1 MLRSLYSTTVL
12 RLHSLHSP
20 VLRRTAAVTV
30 PTLLAAARPT
40 PSPAPWS
47 TTARTYAQRAPHIA
61 VFEDYDIFNR
71 GPRPRVYVQ
80 RFSDR
85 GFYVVQGGAA
95 PDSEAVLLRGPVVL
109 LHGQALLWDVAQE
122 TEGVPNSAMY
132 GCMGAW
138 TPACLEILKVMRDRP
153 EIILFGTGKTMLA
166 LPPPLQSLLKELGI
180 SYEVQNTRNAC
191 STFNVLADEGR
202 NVAAC
207 LLPLVPTPSRT

>member
-1 MLRSLYSTTVL
+1 MFRTLCSTTAP
-12 RLHSLHSP
+12 RLHSLHSS
-20 VLRRTAAVTV
+20 VLQRAAAAAV
-30 PTLLAAARPT
+30 PALLAARPT
-40 PSPAPWS
+40 LPPAPCP
-47 TTARTYAQRAPHIA
+47 TRTYATRAPHIA

-95 PDSEAVLLRGPVVL
+95 DSEAVLLRGPVVL
-109 LHGQALLWDVAQE
+109 LNGQALLWDVPQE
-122 TEGVPNSAMY
+122 TEGVPSSAMY

-138 TPACLEILKVMRDRP
+138 TPACLEILKVVRDRP

-166 LPPPLQSLLKELGI
+166 LPPPLQALLKGLGI

-207 LLPLVPTPSRT
+207 LLPLLPTPSRT